1 MIATSQELVSTAYKW
16 LKREVHALPL
26 SAAADAGIRKKKI
39 MYEHLLIQEMSISRD
54 INSKGPW

>member
-1 MIATSQELVSTAYKW
+1 MIATSHELVSTVYKW

-26 SAAADAGIRKKKI
+26 SAAADAGIKKKKR
-39 MYEHLLIQEMSISRD
+39 YEHPLMQEMSISTD